1 MESDFVAHCFCIFLL
16 LLMARS
22 PLGGRRFAPLQQPAL
37 RAVTTGGASRRINAR
52 RFAPHPDSMFVSQ
65 RRGTVSPCVCQWV
78 HYCSEVLCFVLFC
91 FVYHLCLLGVGCFT
105 DLFIVLVFYVFG
117 VIIYTV
123 CAFSLS
129 LFVVFVFL
137 LILASIEY
145 VMFCVIA
152 VVVHCLCFVA
162 LWCLCCT

>member
-1 MESDFVAHCFCIFLL
+1 M
-16 LLMARS
+16 
-22 PLGGRRFAPLQQPAL
+22 
-37 RAVTTGGASRRINAR
+37 
-52 RFAPHPDSMFVSQ
+52 
-65 RRGTVSPCVCQWV
+65 
-78 HYCSEVLCFVLFC
+78 LFC

-162 LWCLCCT
+162 L